1 MTGFVVGVDGGGSR
15 TRAVIL
21 DDTGSEVARAEREGA
36 VATAEAPDEA
46 ASAVASAVRAAAVQ
60 GGVKLPVHALWA
72 GLAGAG
78 REAVRD
84 AVTAALSRAGLAQS
98 IEVGTD
104 VEAAFHDAFGDGP
117 GVMLIAGTGS
127 IAWARDERGVM
138 HRVGGWG
145 QHVGDEGSG
154 YWLVMEAFRRVAR
167 AEDGRGA
174 TTVLRASL
182 LERLGLLEANEL
194 VTWVASASKREIAA
208 LVPDVA
214 HAASTGD
221 PSAAEILERAVEL
234 LARHLTTV
242 IERSGPWSEKPHLA
256 LSGGLISGDGPLR
269 DALLT
274 AVAGHDLPLVDVALD
289 PPMGAA
295 RRAFALTLPDR
306 Q

>member
-1 MTGFVVGVDGGGSR
+1 MSRFVVGVDGGGTSM
-15 TRAVIL
+15 RAVVL
-21 DDTGSEVARAEREGA
+21 DDTGAEIARAEREGA
-36 VATAEAPDEA
+36 VVTAEAPDEA
-46 ASAVASAVRAAAVQ
+46 ASAVAAAVRAAAEQ
-60 GGVKLPVHALWA
+60 GGVTLPVRALWA

-78 REAVRD
+78 GEEARD
-84 AVTAALSRAGLAQS
+84 AVTVALSRVGLAES
-98 IEVGTD
+98 VEVGTD

-127 IAWARDERGVM
+127 IAWARDEGGVM

-154 YWLVMEAFRRVAR
+154 YWMVMEALRCVAR

-174 TTVLRASL
+174 ATLLRESVLES
-182 LERLGLLEANEL
+182 LGLLDPTEL
-194 VTWVASASKREIAA
+194 VAWVASASKGEIAA

-214 HAASTGD
+214 HAASAGD
-221 PSAAEILERAVEL
+221 AGAVEILERAVEM

-242 IERSGPWSEKPHLA
+242 VERSGPWSEKPRLA
-256 LSGGLISGDGPLR
+256 LWGGLIWEGGPLR
-269 DALLT
+269 DPLLT
-274 AVAGHDLPLVDVALD
+274 AIAGHDLPLVDVALD

-295 RRAFALTLPDR
+295 RRALELALPDR